1 MSKRNKGKHINNQPN
16 DQNNGEASV
25 QLQPDDS
32 EVAAQDDARL
42 GDVQEVAGASESE
55 ASASEV
61 LAGGSDEP
69 TPDAEDE
76 AHAAS
81 ATEEAPVDAAT
92 DEAAV
97 NAAAHEAPSEVVAEE
112 PTAGRKK
119 PRKGKGTK
127 VAAAAVDEA
136 QLDAGVSA
144 GTEEV
149 AILDEVPDNVRD
161 LFGADAERGNGSEP
175 AGASDELDGEPFEVE
190 EGVEVLEGERLI
202 SVVESLLFA
211 SDRLLSLGDLRRLT
225 SVRETKKVQHAL
237 DEIKDRHASSGI
249 ILVEAGGSFRFQ
261 TNPQNVEFVSRIVQG
276 KPIRLSR
283 AMMETLA
290 IVAYKQPIT
299 RPEVDDVRG
308 VDCGAV
314 LKTLLDRNLI
324 RVIGKKED
332 VGRPLLYGT
341 TPEFLK
347 TFNLSDLTELPT
359 LREFH
364 ELGAE
369 ETAKMKKTFG
379 EDAVPDA
386 PVRASAEGPEAAQAA
401 EAEAAAEAGPTGRVD
416 GLKGDRPSAF
426 SNHTVADVPED
437 DSLIEELERATEAAT
452 RALDAGKSEPGAPVS

>member
-1 MSKRNKGKHINNQPN
+1 MSKRNKGNHTNEDPS
-16 DQNNGEASV
+16 GEPIV
-25 QLQPDDS
+25 
-32 EVAAQDDARL
+32 EAAAPSDEGLEPPIAEAAPARDEGVEPLEALEAPL
-42 GDVQEVAGASESE
+42 GDVGEPNDAPAEVQAAPAVLQTES
-55 ASASEV
+55 V
-61 LAGGSDEP
+61 QK
-69 TPDAEDE
+69 
-76 AHAAS
+76 
-81 ATEEAPVDAAT
+81 
-92 DEAAV
+92 
-97 NAAAHEAPSEVVAEE
+97 
-112 PTAGRKK
+112 GRKK
-119 PRKGKGTK
+119 PHKGKGTK
-127 VAAAAVDEA
+127 VTVADAVA
-136 QLDAGVSA
+136 PQLDAGASA
-144 GTEEV
+144 DPEEAV
-149 AILDEVPDNVRD
+149 IDMHIDEVPDNVRD
-161 LFGADAERGNGSEP
+161 LFGADALHADGSEVAAP
-175 AGASDELDGEPFEVE
+175 QGDAVDELDAEAFEVE
-190 EGVEVLEGERLI
+190 EGVEALEGERLI

-237 DEIKDRHASSGI
+237 DEIKDRHAASGI

-261 TNPQNVEFVSRIVQG
+261 TNPLNVEFVSRIVQG

-308 VDCGAV
+308 VDCGPV
-314 LKTLLDRNLI
+314 LRTLLDRNLI

-379 EDAVPDA
+379 DDAVADLPT
-386 PVRASAEGPEAAQAA
+386 RASAEGPEAAKAA
-401 EAEAAAEAGPTGRVD
+401 QEEAAAEAGPAGRVE

-452 RALDAGKSEPGAPVS
+452 RALEAGKSEPGAPVS

>member
-1 MSKRNKGKHINNQPN
+1 MSKRNKGPHIN
-16 DQNNGEASV
+16 
-25 QLQPDDS
+25 
-32 EVAAQDDARL
+32 
-42 GDVQEVAGASESE
+42 
-55 ASASEV
+55 
-61 LAGGSDEP
+61 SDEP
-69 TPDAEDE
+69 AQAPLEASDVE
-76 AHAAS
+76 AHEDHTA
-81 ATEEAPVDAAT
+81 EARVEAT
-92 DEAAV
+92 DEAPV
-97 NAAAHEAPSEVVAEE
+97 EAAAETPEQASAETPVEATGEAPVEAAQAPVDVFAEE
-112 PTAGRKK
+112 APAGRKK
-119 PRKGKGTK
+119 PRKSKGTK
-127 VAAAAVDEA
+127 VNEAAAEP
-136 QLDAGVSA
+136 QLDAGVSVA
-144 GTEEV
+144 SEEV
-149 AILDEVPDNVRD
+149 AIIDEVPDNVRD
-161 LFGADAERGNGSEP
+161 LFGADALRSEGSE
-175 AGASDELDGEPFEVE
+175 ATADELDAEPFEVE
-190 EGVEVLEGERLI
+190 EGVEALDGERLI

-237 DEIKDRHASSGI
+237 DEIKDRRATSGI

-261 TNPQNVEFVSRIVQG
+261 TNPLNVEFVSRIVQG

-308 VDCGAV
+308 VDCGPV
-314 LKTLLDRNLI
+314 LKTLLDRNLV

-386 PVRASAEGPEAAQAA
+386 PARASAEGPEAAIAA
-401 EAEAAAEAGPTGRVD
+401 EAEAVKAAEAGPGGRVE

-426 SNHTVADVPED
+426 SNHTVADIPED

-452 RALDAGKSEPGAPVS
+452 RALEAGKSEPGAPVS